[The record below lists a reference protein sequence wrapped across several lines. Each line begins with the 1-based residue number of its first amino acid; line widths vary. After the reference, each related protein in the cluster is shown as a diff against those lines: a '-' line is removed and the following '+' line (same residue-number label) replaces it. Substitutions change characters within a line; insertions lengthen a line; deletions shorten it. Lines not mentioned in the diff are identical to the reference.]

1 MDPMGNIYILLY
13 ILYYIYIISDRLIG
27 EIYFNPFKRGCPNMS
42 IRSTIEIP
50 HGFGAAVVDH
60 NLPRASRS
68 TVGWSVAA
76 KLLWVDT
83 KMT

>member
-1 MDPMGNIYILLY
+1 MKSISIL
-13 ILYYIYIISDRLIG
+13 SKGDVRT
-27 EIYFNPFKRGCPNMS
+27 CPS
-42 IRSTIEIP
+42 ESTIEIP

-68 TVGWSVAA
+68 TVGRSVAA

-83 KMT
+83 KIT